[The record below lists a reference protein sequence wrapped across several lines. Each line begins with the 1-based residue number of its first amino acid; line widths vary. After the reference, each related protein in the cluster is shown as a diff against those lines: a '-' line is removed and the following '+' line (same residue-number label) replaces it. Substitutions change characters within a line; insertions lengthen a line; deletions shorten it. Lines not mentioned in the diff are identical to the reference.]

1 MLRIGLVGSGF
12 MAQTHLDR
20 YREMAN
26 ATVAA
31 VASRADAAAF
41 VAENDLDA
49 ATFVDAATMMDTD
62 IDAVDIC
69 TPTPTHRR
77 FVEAAATRGLD
88 AFCEKP
94 LALTLEDATAVAEAV
109 SKTGITL
116 MIGHVLRFFPGYRE
130 IHAAVADGQVGAPG
144 TVRARRVSPFP
155 DWADWYTDTD
165 RSGGVFHDLAVHEFD
180 FCRWAIGD
188 VRRVFARQHRSA
200 ANHRC
205 HASLVF
211 ENGAVGSVDAGWD
224 RPPSGDLASEF
235 EVAGD
240 EGVLEYDAEEGAPL
254 AIETTG
260 DDPTLPSAVARDGY
274 RRELDAFVRA
284 SVEGES
290 SPIPVEDAVE
300 AVRLSVAA
308 RRSAERGEP
317 VEVAE
322 VVA

>member
-77 FVEAAATRGLD
+77 FVEAAATKGLD

-180 FCRWAIGD
+180 FCRW
-188 VRRVFARQHRSA
+188 RSA
-200 ANHRC
+200 M
-205 HASLVF
+205 S
-211 ENGAVGSVDAGWD
+211 GACSPGS
-224 RPPSGDLASEF
+224 
-235 EVAGD
+235 
-240 EGVLEYDAEEGAPL
+240 
-254 AIETTG
+254 T
-260 DDPTLPSAVARDGY
+260 DPRQIIAATRRSSSRTVPSAPSMRAGTD
-274 RRELDAFVRA
+274 RRAGTSRA
-284 SVEGES
+284 SS
-290 SPIPVEDAVE
+290 
-300 AVRLSVAA
+300 
-308 RRSAERGEP
+308 RSLATRGC
-317 VEVAE
+317 
-322 VVA
+322 